1 MCGCCLEKWIPPR
14 LNPFASTEKTPDTSG
29 ASSPEANQ
37 STVQNILRGGG
48 WSFGTLNRTKSN
60 STQALFTPS
69 EQVKQLPLV
78 IQYALPIVS
87 IASVWNSSQQE
98 LKVYAL
104 DCPTQCELLILPAD
118 CVESCFDWIYS
129 GIEMVSIF
137 LSDLGDL
144 EMS

>member
-48 WSFGTLNRTKSN
+48 WGFGTLNRTKSN

-78 IQYALPIVS
+78 IQYAL
-87 IASVWNSSQQE
+87 
-98 LKVYAL
+98 L